1 MPNESATLWE
11 VELAARPGRPDPEH
25 GRAEESLRALAGAV
39 KTNFGVGLPSFTAAR
54 GFLIETTSEQ
64 SNVEAAAR
72 RLLTDPVVESAAV
85 RRLDDSTLPE
95 STLTVMRKPGVM
107 DPVASSAEH
116 ALKDAGIAEPMVRQ
130 FRRYAFAKGT
140 PQPLL
145 KVLASK
151 ALANEAVEQIVFGTV
166 HADHLGAG
174 EEYRFRKVEVPIR
187 DLDDAG
193 LARISKEGGLSL
205 IIEEMRTIQQHYRDM
220 GRNPTD
226 VELETIAQTW
236 SEHCSHKTFRGP
248 YTLNGERG
256 KSGLL
261 KDTIMHATRT
271 LNKDWCVSVFSD
283 NAGVVKFDDKWNL
296 CIKVETHNRP
306 SAIEPYG
313 GANTGLGGVL
323 RDVLGAGLGAKPICS
338 TDVFCVAPPT
348 TPNEIIPEG
357 VLHPERVL
365 RGITAGVRDYGN
377 RMGVP
382 TLNGAVV
389 CDERYL
395 GNPLVFCGTV
405 GLLPA
410 DKSFKKVEPGD
421 LIVAV
426 GGRTGRDGI
435 HGATFSSGELTHESE
450 KTSGGAVQIGNAIE
464 EKKVAEFLIRAR
476 DEGLFNAVTDCG
488 AGGFSSAVGEMG
500 ANIGARVALEN
511 APLKYAGLSYAEI
524 WISEAQER
532 MVFAVPE
539 SKLAALKQLAQRE
552 EVEVSVLGVF
562 EPTGRLKL
570 TYHGEQVADMDMHFL
585 HEGRPSVLREGVYKP
600 TPVKP
605 HAIPK
610 SASKLAG
617 DIGSVLHAIL
627 KSWNVAS
634 KEWIV
639 RQYDHEVLGGTVIK
653 PFVGVGEG
661 PGDAAVITPIRG
673 SFKGAAIGC
682 GLQPQFGD
690 DDAYAMAGATI
701 DEAIRNVVAV
711 GADPT
716 RVAILDNFCWGN
728 IHRPETFGSLVAASQ
743 GCRDFAIAYGTPF
756 VSGKDSLNNEFVRGE
771 QRIVIPPTLLVTA
784 LGIVPDVRRATT
796 MDFKKAGN
804 LILIVG
810 ATKPEMGGSHFNL
823 VTGATGG
830 SIPRPEAAS
839 AVVLFQRVHQAISE
853 GLVRSCHDASEV
865 GLVVAL
871 AEMAFSGGLGAEVDF
886 AKVPAAD
893 GLSIVERLF
902 SESCSRFILEV
913 TPENFARIQDFLKD
927 SPNAVVGTVTSSSKV
942 RITNGGDL
950 LVDESIDEL
959 KQSWQSP
966 LDW

>member
-11 VELAARPGRPDPEH
+11 VELAARQGRLDPEH
-25 GRAEESLRALAGAV
+25 GRADDALRALADV
-39 KTNFGVGLPSFTAAR
+39 VQTKFGVSTPSFKATR
-54 GFLIETTSEQ
+54 GFLIETTADRSK
-64 SNVEAAAR
+64 VEAAAH
-72 RLLTDPVVESAAV
+72 RLLADAVVETASV
-85 RRLDDSTLPE
+85 RRLADGELSAA
-95 STLTVMRKPGVM
+95 TLTVMRKPGVM
-107 DPVASSAEH
+107 DPVAASAEQ
-116 ALKDAGIAEPMVRQ
+116 ALEDAGLTDATVRQ
-130 FRRYAFAKGT
+130 FRRYAFNEGT

-145 KVLASK
+145 KLLASK
-151 ALANEAVEQIVFGTV
+151 GLANEAVEQIVFGRI

-174 EEYRFRKVEVPIR
+174 EEYRFRKVEVPLR
-187 DLDDAG
+187 ALDDAG
-193 LARISKEGGLSL
+193 LERLSREGGLSL
-205 IIEEMRTIQQHYRDM
+205 ILEEMRTIQGHYRDL
-220 GRNPTD
+220 GRDPTD

-271 LNKDWCVSVFSD
+271 LNRDWCVSVFSD
-283 NAGVVKFDDKWNL
+283 NAGIVKFDDQWNL

-348 TPNEIIPEG
+348 TPNDEIPEG

-365 RGITAGVRDYGN
+365 RGVVAGVRDYGN

-382 TLNGAVV
+382 TVNGAVV
-389 CDERYL
+389 CDARYL

-410 DKSFKKVEPGD
+410 DKSFKKVMPGD
-421 LIVAV
+421 LIVAA

-464 EKKVAEFLIRAR
+464 EKKVAEFLLRAR
-476 DEGLFNAVTDCG
+476 DAGLFNAVTDCG

-500 ANIGARVALEN
+500 ADIGARVELAN
-511 APLKYAGLSYAEI
+511 APLKYAGLSYTEV

-539 SKLAALKQLAQRE
+539 SKLDDLKALADKE
-552 EVEVSVLGVF
+552 DVEVCVLGVF
-562 EPTGRLKL
+562 EPTGRLAL
-570 TYHGEQVADMDMHFL
+570 TYRGRPVADMDMHFL
-585 HEGRPSVLREGVYKP
+585 HEGRPSVLREGVYHP
-600 TPVKP
+600 ATPKP
-605 HAIPK
+605 HAT
-610 SASKLAG
+610 AVGELAG
-617 DIGSVLHAIL
+617 DHGATLHAIL

-653 PFVGVGEG
+653 PFAGVGEG
-661 PGDAAVITPIRG
+661 PGDAAVILPVRG
-673 SFKGAAIGC
+673 SFRGAAVGC
-682 GLQPQFGD
+682 GLQPRFGD
-690 DDAYAMAGATI
+690 DDAYGMAGATI

-728 IHRPETFGSLVAASQ
+728 IHRPETFGALVATAQ
-743 GCRDFAIAYGTPF
+743 GCRDYAIAYGTPF
-756 VSGKDSLNNEFVRGE
+756 VSGKDSLNNEFVRGK

-784 LGIVPDVRRATT
+784 LGIVPDVRRCTT
-796 MDFKKAGN
+796 MDLKKAGN
-804 LILIVG
+804 LLLAVG
-810 ATKPEMGGSHFNL
+810 LTKGEMGGSHFNL

-830 SIPRPEAAS
+830 AIPRPDPEMAA
-839 AVVLFQRVHQAISE
+839 VLFQRVHRAISE
-853 GLVRSCHDASEV
+853 GLVRSCHDASEG
-865 GLVVAL
+865 GLAVAL
-871 AEMAFSGGLGAEVDF
+871 AEMAFAGGLGAEVNF
-886 AKVPAAD
+886 AKIPAAN
-893 GLSIVERLF
+893 GLSTVERLF
-902 SESCSRFILEV
+902 SESCSRFILEA
-913 TPENFARIQDFLKD
+913 TPENLERIQETLGGMPVGIVGEVVSEPNLIIRDGKD
-927 SPNAVVGTVTSSSKV
+927 V
-942 RITNGGDL
+942 
-950 LVDESIDEL
+950 LVDEAIDGL
-959 KQSWQSP
+959 RNSWRTP
-966 LDW
+966 FDW

>member
-11 VELAARPGRPDPEH
+11 VELSARPGRPDPEH
-25 GRAEESLRALAGAV
+25 GRADASLRALSELV
-39 KTNFGVGLPSFTAAR
+39 KSKFNAELPKFTASR
-54 GFLIETTSEQ
+54 GFLIETTAARST
-64 SNVEAAAR
+64 VEAAAT
-72 RLLTDPVVESAAV
+72 RLLTDSVVESATV
-85 RRLDDSTLPE
+85 RPLQESSLAP

-107 DPVASSAEH
+107 DPVADSAER
-116 ALKDAGIAEPMVRQ
+116 ALRDSGVARPTVRQ
-130 FRRYAFAKGT
+130 FRRYAFHEGT
-140 PQPLL
+140 SQSLL
-145 KVLASK
+145 KLLASK
-151 ALANEAVEQIVFGTV
+151 ALANEAIEQIVFGTV
-166 HADHLGAG
+166 RADHLGSG
-174 EEYRFRKVEVPIR
+174 EEYRFKKIEVPIR
-187 DLDDAG
+187 SLDDAG
-193 LARISKEGGLSL
+193 LMRLSREGGLSL
-205 IIEEMRTIQQHYRDM
+205 IIEEMRTIQQHFRELGRD
-220 GRNPTD
+220 PTD
-226 VELETIAQTW
+226 VELESIAQTW

-248 YTLNGERG
+248 YALNGEPG

-261 KDTIMHATRT
+261 KDTIMHATKA

-283 NAGVVKFDDKWNL
+283 NAGIVKFDDKWNL

-348 TPNEIIPEG
+348 TPSEQVPEG

-382 TLNGAVV
+382 TVNGAVV

-410 DKSFKKVEPGD
+410 DKSFKKVEPSD

-435 HGATFSSGELTHESE
+435 HGATFSSAELTNESE
-450 KTSGGAVQIGNAIE
+450 KISGGAVQIGNAIE

-500 ANIGARVALEN
+500 AEIGARVALEN
-511 APLKYAGLSYAEI
+511 APLKYAGLSYTEI

-539 SKLAALKQLAQRE
+539 KKLSEFEGLADRE
-552 EVEVSVLGVF
+552 EVEVCVLGVF
-562 EPTGRLKL
+562 EPTGRLRL
-570 TYHGEQVADMDMHFL
+570 TYHGEQVADLDLHFL
-585 HEGRPSVLREGVYKP
+585 HDGRPSVLREGAYKP
-600 TPVKP
+600 APATR
-605 HAIPK
+605 HAV
-610 SASKLAG
+610 SKTSKYG
-617 DIGSVLHAIL
+617 EVLHAIL

-661 PGDAAVITPIRG
+661 PGDAAVITPIRD
-673 SFKGAAIGC
+673 SFRGAAVGC
-682 GLQPQFGD
+682 GLQPRFGD

-711 GADPT
+711 GADPKQ
-716 RVAILDNFCWGN
+716 VAILDNFCWGN
-728 IHRPETFGSLVAASQ
+728 IHRPETFGSLVAAAQ

-784 LGIVPDVRRATT
+784 LGIVPDVRRCTT
-796 MDFKKAGN
+796 MDLKKAGN
-804 LILIVG
+804 LILVVG
-810 ATKPEMGGSHFNL
+810 ATKAEMGGSHFNL
-823 VTGATGG
+823 VTCSTGG
-830 SIPRPEAAS
+830 AIPKPDAAS
-839 AVVLFQRVHQAISE
+839 ASILFNRVHQAISR
-853 GLVRSCHDASEV
+853 GLVRSCHDASEG
-865 GLVVAL
+865 GLAVAL
-871 AEMAFSGGLGAEVDF
+871 AEMAFSGGLGADVDF
-886 AKVPAAD
+886 AKIPA
-893 GLSIVERLF
+893 GRELSLVERLY

-913 TPENFARIQDFLKD
+913 KASDLTEIQSALAD
-927 SPNAVVGTVTSSSKV
+927 SANAVVGEVTSAPRYK
-942 RITNGGDL
+942 IHLGGEL
-950 LVDESIDEL
+950 LVDESLEEL
-959 KQSWQSP
+959 KKTWRSP
-966 LDW
+966 LEW